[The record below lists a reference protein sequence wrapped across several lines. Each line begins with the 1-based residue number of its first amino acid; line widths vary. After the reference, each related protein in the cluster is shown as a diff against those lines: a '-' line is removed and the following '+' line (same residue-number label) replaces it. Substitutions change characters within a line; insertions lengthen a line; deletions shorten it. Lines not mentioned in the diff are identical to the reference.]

1 MRKALALLLAAVLP
15 LSGAAAVLGAQLVLR
30 DRETAVTVEEEI
42 LYGTPEAAGDLQAV
56 VGTHCGNNLSWL
68 TRFSPGRAE
77 EAEVRF
83 AFFDAFTYTWEEPAA
98 SPLTVDFA
106 STGFGGYW
114 GDMEEEDWWAN
125 MEQEHFLV
133 RPVRDVADRTG
144 AGEERTE
151 TVDLSD
157 YYDVYP
163 LYLSVNSGTMG
174 VYSSSVSAE
183 EQITDFFSFPV
194 PSGTMAEITVRRS
207 ETGTLAEI
215 NCNQDGYF
223 PAISAVYAD
232 NNCAYLYF
240 DREDGSPPLN
250 VSRIAGGYGLY
261 RLNYHPAEETVFYNS
276 DGSPVTSSDALHLDR
291 IETVLPVE
299 GTIRQAVVAPDG
311 EKLLVLWEGDGM
323 LHLAVV
329 ELKSG
334 RLVQQLDL
342 LPITEGLGLDTME
355 FLGDALLLRLRDSTL
370 AVVAPEGEG
379 YRLALSAK
387 PTDILASCFS
397 HGEEGES
404 YRLSSGV
411 AAFDGERLALL
422 YTVDNSAVSPV
433 PDLALLVLG
442 GDGAPVFAAR
452 YRHSAN
458 DDRGGW
464 PRVMYDDPDWRYE
477 EQTPMYL
484 SYS

>member
-15 LSGAAAVLGAQLVLR
+15 LIGAAAVLGAQLALR
-30 DRETAVTVEEEI
+30 DREDAVTVEEEI
-42 LYGTPEAAGDLQAV
+42 LCGTPEAAGDLQAV
-56 VGTHCGNNLSWL
+56 VGTHCGDNLSWL
-68 TRFSPGRAE
+68 TSFSPGRAE

-83 AFFDAFTYTWEEPAA
+83 AFFNAFTYTWERSTS
-98 SPLTVDFA
+98 SPLSVDFP
-106 STGFGGYW
+106 STGFGGQW
-114 GDMEEEDWWAN
+114 NSGSEEDWWAN
-125 MEQEHFLV
+125 MEQNHFLV

-174 VYSSSVSAE
+174 VYHSSVSAE
-183 EQITDFFSFPV
+183 EQVTDFFSFPV
-194 PSGTMAEITVRRS
+194 PPGTTAEITVRRS
-207 ETGTLAEI
+207 EAGTLAEI

-232 NNCAYLYF
+232 NECAYLYF
-240 DREDGSPPLN
+240 DRKDGSPPLD

-261 RLNYHPAEETVFYNS
+261 RMDYHPAEEAVTYS
-276 DGSPVTSSDALHLDR
+276 DGSTATWSDALHLDR

-299 GTIRQAVVAPDG
+299 GTIRQAVAAPDG
-311 EKLLVLWEGDGM
+311 ERLLMLWEGAGM
-323 LHLAVV
+323 LRLSVV
-329 ELKSG
+329 ELTSG
-334 RLVQQLDL
+334 GLLQQLDL

-355 FLGDALLLRLRDSTL
+355 FLGDALLLRLRDGTL
-370 AVVAPEGEG
+370 AVAAPEGEG

-387 PTDILASCFS
+387 PTDVLASCFS
-397 HGEEGES
+397 HGGEGES
-404 YRLSSGV
+404 YRWSSGV

-464 PRVMYDDPDWRYE
+464 PRVMYDDPDWRYK

>member
-1 MRKALALLLAAVLP
+1 MRKILALLLAAVLP
-15 LSGAAAVLGAQLVLR
+15 LGGAAAVLGAQRVLR
-30 DRETAVTVEEEI
+30 DREDAVTVEEEI
-42 LYGTPEAAGDLQAV
+42 LCGTPEAAGDLQAV
-56 VGTHCGNNLSWL
+56 VGTHCGDNLAWQ

-83 AFFDAFTYTWEEPAA
+83 NFVSEFTYTWEEPAA
-98 SPLTVDFA
+98 SPLTVDFD

-114 GDMEEEDWWAN
+114 GDMADEDWWTH
-125 MEQEHFLV
+125 MEQEHLLV
-133 RPVRDVADRTG
+133 LPVRDVAGRTG
-144 AGEERTE
+144 PGEERTE

-157 YYDVYP
+157 YYDVYS
-163 LYLSVNSGTMG
+163 LHLSINSGTMG
-174 VYSSSVSAE
+174 VYHSSVSAE
-183 EQITDFFSFPV
+183 EQVTDFFSFPV
-194 PSGTMAEITVRRS
+194 LPGTMAEITVRRD
-207 ETGTLAEI
+207 ETGALAEI

-232 NNCAYLYF
+232 NECAYLYF
-240 DREDGSPPLN
+240 NREDGSPPLD

-261 RLNYHPAEETVFYNS
+261 RMDYHPAEETVFYNS

-311 EKLLVLWEGDGM
+311 EKLLVLWEGEGM

-342 LPITEGLGLDTME
+342 LPITEGLGLSEME
-355 FLGDALLLRLRDSTL
+355 FLGDALLLRLGDGTL
-370 AVVAPEGEG
+370 AVAAPEGEG

-387 PTDILASCFS
+387 PTDAALAPYLSD
-397 HGEEGES
+397 GVENGR
-404 YRLSSGV
+404 YRWNASV
-411 AAFDGERLALL
+411 TAFDGERLALL
-422 YTVDNSAVSPV
+422 YPQDNSVVSP
-433 PDLALLVLG
+433 LALLVLG
-442 GDGAPVFAAR
+442 PDGAPVFAAR
-452 YRHSAN
+452 YRHSAA
-458 DDRGGW
+458 DDRGRW
-464 PRVMYDDPDWRYE
+464 PRVMYDDPDWWYE

>member
-15 LSGAAAVLGAQLVLR
+15 LIGAAAVLGAQLVLR
-30 DRETAVTVEEEI
+30 DREDAVTVEEEI
-42 LYGTPEAAGDLQAV
+42 LFGTPEAAGDLQAV
-56 VGTHCGNNLSWL
+56 VGTHCGDNLSWL
-68 TRFSPGRAE
+68 TSFSPGRTE

-83 AFFDAFTYTWEEPAA
+83 SFFNAFTYTWDQSTA

-106 STGFGGYW
+106 STGFGGVYW
-114 GDMEEEDWWAN
+114 GDMEEADWWAD

-133 RPVRDVADRTG
+133 RPVRDVASRTG

-151 TVDLSD
+151 MVDLSD

-174 VYSSSVSAE
+174 VYHSSVSAE
-183 EQITDFFSFPV
+183 EQVTEFFSFPV
-194 PSGTMAEITVRRS
+194 PPGTTAEITVRRD
-207 ETGTLAEI
+207 ETGALAEI

-232 NNCAYLYF
+232 ESHAYLYF
-240 DREDGSPPLN
+240 DREDGSPPLD

-261 RLNYHPAEETVFYNS
+261 RMDYHPGEESVTYP
-276 DGSPVTSSDALHLDR
+276 DGSTVTGSDALHLDR

-311 EKLLVLWEGDGM
+311 ERLLMLWEREGM
-323 LHLAVV
+323 LGLSVV
-329 ELKSG
+329 EVKTD
-334 RLVQQLDL
+334 RLLQQLDL

-355 FLGDALLLRLRDSTL
+355 FLGDALLLRLRDGTL

-387 PTDILASCFS
+387 PTDILTSCFS
-397 HGEEGES
+397 HGGEGES
-404 YRLSSGV
+404 YRWSSGV

-464 PRVMYDDPDWRYE
+464 PRVMYDDPDWRYK

>member
-30 DRETAVTVEEEI
+30 DREDAVTVEEEI

-114 GDMEEEDWWAN
+114 GDMEEADWWAN

-183 EQITDFFSFPV
+183 EQVTDFFSFPV
-194 PSGTMAEITVRRS
+194 LHGTMAEITVRRD

-232 NNCAYLYF
+232 NECAYLYF
-240 DREDGSPPLN
+240 DREDGSPSLD

-261 RLNYHPAEETVFYNS
+261 RMDYHPGEEAVTYS
-276 DGSPVTSSDALHLDR
+276 DGSTATWSDALHLDR
-291 IETVLPVE
+291 IETVLPLE
-299 GTIRQAVVAPDG
+299 GTIRQAVVTPDG

-342 LPITEGLGLDTME
+342 LPITEGLGLSETE
-355 FLGDALLLRLRDSTL
+355 FLGDALLLRLGDGTL
-370 AVVAPEGEG
+370 AVAAPEGEG

-387 PTDILASCFS
+387 PTDAALAPYLSD
-397 HGEEGES
+397 GVENGR
-404 YRLSSGV
+404 YRWNASV
-411 AAFDGERLALL
+411 TAFDGERLALL
-422 YTVDNSAVSPV
+422 YPQDNSVVSPLV
-433 PDLALLVLG
+433 LLVLNA
-442 GDGAPVFAAR
+442 DGAPAFAAR
-452 YRHSAN
+452 YHHSAA

-464 PRVMYDDPDWRYE
+464 PPVMYDDPDWRYK